1 MVKKKNDSIQLNL
14 RQETFSAATALLEA
28 KIASLRNALHE
39 LSEGAANEGKSS
51 AGDKHETA
59 RAMAQLE
66 QEKLGKQ
73 LQDAEQQKMILEKNN
88 GTLLKTNRG
97 YLFVCIALGKL
108 SVDTIP
114 VMAISP
120 QSPLGAKLAGK
131 KAGDSV
137 SMNGTDYLIEEIF
150 S

>member
-1 MVKKKNDSIQLNL
+1 MNL
-14 RQETFSAATALLEA
+14 KQETFSVCLSTISKKIESLET
-28 KIASLRNALHE
+28 SLRD

-73 LQDAEQQKMILEKNN
+73 LLDAQAQKAVLEKNN

-97 YLFVCIALGKL
+97 YIFICIALGRIIAGGE
-108 SVDTIP
+108 T

-120 QSPLGAKLAGK
+120 QSPLGALFGGK
-131 KAGDSV
+131 KTGESISFNSIDYRIDEVV
-137 SMNGTDYLIEEIF
+137 S
-150 S
+150 

>member
-1 MVKKKNDSIQLNL
+1 MNL
-14 RQETFSAATALLEA
+14 RQETFSAASTLLDA

-97 YLFVCIALGKL
+97 YLFICIALGKL
-108 SVDTIP
+108 NAGTIP